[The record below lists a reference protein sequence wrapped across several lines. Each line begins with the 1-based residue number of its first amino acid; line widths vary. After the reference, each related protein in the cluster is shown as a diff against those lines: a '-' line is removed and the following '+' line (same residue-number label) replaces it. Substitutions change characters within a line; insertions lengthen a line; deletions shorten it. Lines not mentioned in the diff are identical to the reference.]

1 MTSVMAVPEAHSE
14 TLMARRTK
22 QAALETR
29 AQIIDAAEL
38 CFSSKGVS
46 HTSLA
51 DIAKRA
57 GVTRGAI
64 YWHFENKDEVFD
76 AMLLRARTPT
86 QHLEDATRDSDEP
99 DPLGRLRTLLSEIFR
114 QTQHDPSTRRISE
127 IVFHKCEYTDQMCD
141 LREHMRELRQESLQK
156 LESALRNA
164 IARQQLPE
172 RLDVPM
178 AARCLQ
184 AQLIGTLDA
193 WLLRPEDYALAEH
206 AERLADSILDTI
218 RYSPALLLPEKR
230 S

>member
-1 MTSVMAVPEAHSE
+1 
-14 TLMARRTK
+14 MARRTK

-38 CFSSKGVS
+38 CFFQKGVS

-76 AMLLRARTPT
+76 AMLQRARTPT
-86 QHLEDATRDSDEP
+86 QHLEEATRDSEEP
-99 DPLGRLRTLLSEIFR
+99 DPLGRLQVLLSEIFR
-114 QTQHDPSTRRISE
+114 QTEDDPSTRRISE
-127 IVFHKCEYTDQMCD
+127 IVFHKCEYTDRMCD
-141 LREHMRELRQESLQK
+141 LREHMRVLRGESLKK
-156 LESALRNA
+156 LESALLNA

-184 AQLIGTLDA
+184 AQLIGTVDA
-193 WLLRPEDYALAEH
+193 WLLRPEDYSLAER
-206 AERLADSILDTI
+206 AERLAASILDSI
-218 RYSPALLLPEKR
+218 RYSSALLLPEATT
-230 S
+230 

>member
-1 MTSVMAVPEAHSE
+1 
-14 TLMARRTK
+14 MARRTK
-22 QAALETR
+22 QEALETR

-38 CFSSKGVS
+38 GFFKKGVS
-46 HTSLA
+46 NTSLA

-57 GVTRGAI
+57 GVSRGAI
-64 YWHFENKDEVFD
+64 YWHFQNKGEVFD
-76 AMLLRARTPT
+76 ALLLRARSPT
-86 QHLEDATRDSDEP
+86 QHLEDASHDSEEP
-99 DPLGRLRTLLSEIFR
+99 DPLRRLHALLSEVFR
-114 QTQHDPSTRRISE
+114 QTERDPSTRRINE

-141 LREHMRELRQESLQK
+141 LREHMRGLRRESLEK

-164 IARQQLPE
+164 IARQQLSE

-193 WLLRPEDYALAEH
+193 WLLRPEDYSLAER

-218 RYSPALLLPEKR
+218 RYSPALLLPE
-230 S
+230 SQS

>member
-1 MTSVMAVPEAHSE
+1 
-14 TLMARRTK
+14 MARRTK

-38 CFSSKGVS
+38 CFSQKGVS

-64 YWHFENKDEVFD
+64 YWHFENKDEIFD
-76 AMLLRARTPT
+76 AMLLRVRTPT
-86 QHLEDATRDSDEP
+86 EHLAEATRDSEEP
-99 DPLGRLRTLLSEIFR
+99 DPLGRLQALLSEIFR
-114 QTQHDPSTRRISE
+114 QTEHDPSTRRISE

-141 LREHMRELRQESLQK
+141 LREQMRALRQESLKK

-164 IARQQLPE
+164 VAKQQLPD

-178 AARCLQ
+178 AARSLQ

-193 WLLRPEDYALAEH
+193 WLLRPEDYSLAGH

-218 RYSPALLLPEKR
+218 RYSPALLLPVHDR
-230 S
+230 

>member
-1 MTSVMAVPEAHSE
+1 
-14 TLMARRTK
+14 MARRTK
-22 QAALETR
+22 QEALETR
-29 AQIIDAAEL
+29 ARIIDAAEL
-38 CFSSKGVS
+38 CFFQTGVS

-51 DIAKRA
+51 NIAKRA

-99 DPLGRLRTLLSEIFR
+99 DPLGRLRVLLSEIFR

-141 LREHMRELRQESLQK
+141 LRENMRQLRQQSLEK
-156 LESALRNA
+156 LENALHNA
-164 IARQQLPE
+164 VSRQQLPE
-172 RLDVPM
+172 RLDIPM

-184 AQLIGTLDA
+184 AQLIGTLDT
-193 WLLRPEDYALAEH
+193 WLLRPEDYSLADQ
-206 AERLADSILDTI
+206 AERLACSILDTL
-218 RYSPALLLPEKR
+218 RYSPALLLPESEAR
-230 S
+230 

>member
-1 MTSVMAVPEAHSE
+1 
-14 TLMARRTK
+14 MARRTK
-22 QAALETR
+22 QEALETR

-38 CFSSKGVS
+38 CFSRKGVA

-99 DPLGRLRTLLSEIFR
+99 DPLGRLRVLLSEIFR

-141 LREHMRELRQESLQK
+141 LRENMRQLRQQSLEK
-156 LESALRNA
+156 LENALHNA
-164 IARQQLPE
+164 VSRQQLPE
-172 RLDVPM
+172 RLDIPM

-184 AQLIGTLDA
+184 AQLIGTLDT
-193 WLLRPEDYALAEH
+193 WLLRPEDYSLAGQ
-206 AERLADSILDTI
+206 AER
-218 RYSPALLLPEKR
+218 
-230 S
+230 

>member
-1 MTSVMAVPEAHSE
+1 
-14 TLMARRTK
+14 MARRTK
-22 QAALETR
+22 QEALETR

-38 CFSSKGVS
+38 CFFKAGVS

-64 YWHFENKDEVFD
+64 YWHFENKGEVFD
-76 AMLLRARTPT
+76 ALLLRARTPF
-86 QHLEDATRDSDEP
+86 QHLEDASRSSEES
-99 DPLGRLRTLLSEIFR
+99 DPLGRLHALLSEVFR
-114 QTQHDPSTRRISE
+114 QTENDPSTRRINE

-141 LREHMRELRQESLQK
+141 LREHMRLLRQQSLEN

-164 IARQQLPE
+164 VTKQQLPE

-184 AQLIGTLDA
+184 AQLIGTLDT
-193 WLLRPEDYALAEH
+193 WLLRPEDYSLVEH
-206 AERLADSILDTI
+206 AGRLACSILDTL
-218 RYSPALLLPEKR
+218 RYSPALLLPENE
-230 S
+230 SQ